1 MLINVDSIYEI
12 KDTPQVGYL
21 YIFDASH
28 YDNDLTIC
36 LNDTVKIG
44 MTAGN
49 IKTRLNQYK
58 SIPKNISFIQCSEPS
73 KREKLLKS
81 YIKENLNIKPTYG
94 YEYFNGCRKE
104 LEQVILYFA
113 SCKLDI
119 INRYYDYKKE
129 KQSWFDSIEIK
140 TIKENKECV
149 WCNERVENIKFHLK
163 RHNIS
168 TNY

>member
-58 SIPKNISFIQCSEPS
+58 SIPKIY
-73 KREKLLKS
+73 LL
-81 YIKENLNIKPTYG
+81 YNVLN
-94 YEYFNGCRKE
+94 R
-104 LEQVILYFA
+104 Q
-113 SCKLDI
+113 
-119 INRYYDYKKE
+119 KE
-129 KQSWFDSIEIK
+129 K
-140 TIKENKECV
+140 
-149 WCNERVENIKFHLK
+149 
-163 RHNIS
+163 
-168 TNY
+168 NY